1 MLLKRSRGF
10 TLLELVVVI
19 TVISILGMVALERLL
34 TYREQAEKVAMEQTV
49 GILRSAMNLQIANLV
64 ASQKTQQ
71 IGKLAGQNPMDWLAE
86 KPGNYLGELHDPAPE
101 QTAPGNWYFDPQ
113 ERVLVYLVEYGNFF
127 VPDGQGKKRARFQV
141 VRIEPPAKEIRNG
154 VDITSID
161 SVKLAAVE
169 PYRWFK

>member
-1 MLLKRSRGF
+1 
-10 TLLELVVVI
+10 
-19 TVISILGMVALERLL
+19 
-34 TYREQAEKVAMEQTV
+34 
-49 GILRSAMNLQIANLV
+49 
-64 ASQKTQQ
+64 
-71 IGKLAGQNPMDWLAE
+71 
-86 KPGNYLGELHDPAPE
+86 
-101 QTAPGNWYFDPQ
+101 
-113 ERVLVYLVEYGNFF
+113 LVYLVEYGNFF